1 MIRSFLFLRKYL
13 LLPAMIVLSLPLI
26 ISAQE
31 KTDNIYC
38 PIETTGQQFT
48 SKQSSK
54 EKIYSDNLASEKK
67 APWTR
72 RQKNALSKAF
82 KYDPEYLKNE
92 ANKLRV
98 RMVGTFQVPS
108 IMVHP
113 KGNLDRRL
121 TFTSDPLTYVGADV
135 GWNIFTFG
143 YSFGLN
149 SRNDKNN
156 ARLSFNTYARFFAI
170 NVDVL
175 WMNNLSISD
184 IDKLVSDDDEL
195 SETVYP
201 QKIPIDGAYFRSRSL
216 QFKFF
221 PNGKKMT
228 YGNTIIPKFR
238 QLKSAGTVV
247 FSLGY
252 SDNDFNTNLE
262 NTDFDKYSLI
272 KEVGISSLNLS
283 KYELGG
289 GYSYNFVVRKRWV
302 LFLADIVGVSAK
314 HYTYDMLFDNT
325 PISKTNV
332 GLSNRFRTGACYY
345 NKDYYIGTNV
355 SYEVDFLNTNQF
367 LFNNTNLTG
376 YIYIGYKFNID
387 GFNRFVSN
395 LLKLNIE

>member
-1 MIRSFLFLRKYL
+1 MRSSIYYRKYL

-31 KTDNIYC
+31 KPDSIYC
-38 PIETTGQQFT
+38 PTETPVQQLY
-48 SKQSSK
+48 SEQSSP
-54 EKIYSDNLASEKK
+54 ENICPDSFASEKK
-67 APWTR
+67 TPWTR
-72 RQKNALSKAF
+72 RQKDALSNAF
-82 KYDPEYLKNE
+82 KYNPEFLKNE

-98 RMVGTFQVPS
+98 RMVSTFQVPS

-113 KGNLDRRL
+113 KSNLDRRL
-121 TFTSDPLTYVGADV
+121 TFTSDPLTYVGADI

-170 NVDVL
+170 NLDVL
-175 WMNNLSISD
+175 WINNLSISA
-184 IDKLVSDDDEL
+184 IDKLVSDNDEL
-195 SETVYP
+195 TDDIYP
-201 QKIPIDGAYFRSRSL
+201 QKIPIDGAYFQSRSL

-228 YGNTIIPKFR
+228 YGNTINPKFR
-238 QLKSAGTVV
+238 QIKSAGTVV
-247 FSLGY
+247 FTLGY
-252 SDNDFNTNLE
+252 ADNDFNTNLE

-272 KEVGISSLNLS
+272 NEVGISSLNLS
-283 KYELGG
+283 KYEIGG

-314 HYTYDMLFDNT
+314 HYTYDMLFDNLQ
-325 PISKTNV
+325 ISKTNI
-332 GLSNRFRTGACYY
+332 GLSNRLRTGACYY

-355 SYEVDFLNTNQF
+355 SYEADILNTSQF
-367 LFNNTNLTG
+367 LFNNTGLSGN
-376 YIYIGYKFNID
+376 IYIGYKFNID

-395 LLKLNIE
+395 MLKLNIE